1 MEKEIILDDN
11 AFLVSETNEKGEII
25 FANDDFCEVAGF
37 TVDELIG
44 KPHNVVRHKDM
55 PKKAFKSLWE
65 TIKSGNTWT
74 GFVKNHRKGG
84 GFYGVYATVFPTTTS
99 EGTKGFLSCRR
110 KASVDEIQEA
120 ERLYATWLKEEK

>member
-1 MEKEIILDDN
+1 
-11 AFLVSETNEKGEII
+11 
-25 FANDDFCEVAGF
+25 
-37 TVDELIG
+37 
-44 KPHNVVRHKDM
+44 M

-65 TIKSGNTWT
+65 TVKSGNTWT

-110 KASVDEIQEA
+110 KASVEEIQEA